1 MGSVNP
7 NDYQEKCLI
16 RIDSVDH
23 FRILGYGTIDGAGW
37 SGLRKNGARE
47 FYLVYASNCKD
58 IVLMVLYFAIL
69 LLEYS
74 CVSFRAGT
82 F

>member
-37 SGLRKNGARE
+37 SGLRK
-47 FYLVYASNCKD
+47 
-58 IVLMVLYFAIL
+58 MVRVNFI
-69 LLEYS
+69 
-74 CVSFRAGT
+74 
-82 F
+82 